1 MNFRK
6 LKIFYETATELNMTK
21 VAKKL
26 YISQPSISQA
36 IHEIEDEIG
45 VILFDRIGKKLFLTE
60 EGHVYLNYS
69 RRILNLYEES
79 IKTINDIS
87 ESKKGKIKIG
97 ASTTIG
103 IYILPDIIKG
113 FLQANKEIE
122 ISLSVDNTIKIEKMI
137 LENKIDFAYIEG
149 RSYFEEII
157 KEEIWDDELIFICSV
172 IHPWNKNDI
181 LSKEDISNE
190 KLIMREL
197 GSGTREVV
205 ESFLENNNIEYNIF
219 MELGNTEAIKKSVEA
234 NLGIS
239 CLSVR
244 SVQEK
249 IQTGDLKGIRI
260 KDKNI
265 IRKLSLIYHKDKFLN
280 NNMRSFINY
289 AKVFEMSNERFE

>member
-6 LKIFYETATELNMTK
+6 IKIFYETATELNMTR
-21 VAKKL
+21 VGQKL

-36 IHEIEDEIG
+36 IREIEEELE
-45 VILFDRIGKKLFLTE
+45 VKLFDRIGKKLYLTY
-60 EGHVYLNYS
+60 EGEIYLNYT

-79 IKTINDIS
+79 IRAINDINTN
-87 ESKKGKIKIG
+87 EKGKIKIG

-113 FLQANKEIE
+113 FLKEHSGIE
-122 ISLSVDNTIKIEKMI
+122 ISLSVDNTANIEKMI

-149 RSYFEEII
+149 RSHSDEII
-157 KEEIWDDELIFICSV
+157 ESKVWEDELIFISSATHNW
-172 IHPWNKNDI
+172 INKDI
-181 LSKEDISNE
+181 LTKDDIVKE
-190 KLIMREL
+190 KLIMREN

-205 ESFLENNNIEYNIF
+205 ERYLENKNIEYKIF

-239 CLSVR
+239 CLSLR

-249 IQTGDLKGIRI
+249 IESGALRGFRLQEG
-260 KDKNI
+260 NI
-265 IRKLSLIYHKDKFLN
+265 TRTLRLIHHKDKFLSKNMN
-280 NNMRSFINY
+280 NFITY
-289 AKVFEMSNERFE
+289 SLK